1 MAFLGKFFPLKADP
15 PQAEKSKTEKKAEK
29 NKVVADVIKEPKK
42 DSEIQTAA
50 SVKNFIPGILL
61 APRVTEKTA
70 KGRETG
76 KYVFMIARDKNKTEA
91 KKSVEKIYGV
101 KVRSV
106 KILNMPGKEK
116 RLGRIIGRVPG
127 FKKAIVTLEKG
138 QSIEMQ

>member
-1 MAFLGKFFPLKADP
+1 
-15 PQAEKSKTEKKAEK
+15 
-29 NKVVADVIKEPKK
+29 
-42 DSEIQTAA
+42 
-50 SVKNFIPGILL
+50 
-61 APRVTEKTA
+61 
-70 KGRETG
+70 
-76 KYVFMIARDKNKTEA
+76 MIARDKNKTEA